1 MYFLKESINLFLIKI
16 DWSYFKYNDLLDT
29 LNLYKTLRKE
39 HQVVDFL
46 VTDKTSALEIL
57 VWKYLKYVPLI

>member
-1 MYFLKESINLFLIKI
+1 MYFLKEIINLFLIKI

-39 HQVVDFL
+39 HQAVHFL
-46 VTDKTSALEIL
+46 VTGKISALEIL